1 MAEVRLINSDKVEGW
16 TEIVTSLKAE
26 EISASGRERVEIPLA
41 FSLPEGA
48 KPKRIFLDMTVS
60 GETEKWRVFIGDF
73 SVTKVFKPLLQER
86 YGDELL
92 SKFVF
97 DVTQISHIVMRDP
110 TLKVV
115 NENNDTI
122 KILQSTLIVF
132 YEYEGLGEFEY
143 NYYVS
148 LREHKSFWGPLNPE
162 KSGYLYG
169 VFKGLPKSSMSI
181 KVGECPSRV
190 VVDDVAEVAL
200 ECEKAKSYYVESEE
214 PFIPLSL
221 LTGSYVLN
229 LPRIILLETHYQD
242 GKVKVRLKNAGEEA
256 DDVILLIYTLGTP
269 LVRTS
274 LGRLRRGEEVERE
287 FKVKVNKG
295 TVGLNIRAIWVKAK
309 LRGMSEKFVPV

>member
-1 MAEVRLINSDKVEGW
+1 MAEVKLIDSDKVKGW

-26 EISASGRERVEIPLA
+26 EISAARRERVEIPLA

-60 GETEKWRVFIGDF
+60 GVTEKWRVFIGDF

-86 YGDELL
+86 YGDEVL

-97 DVTQISHIVMRDP
+97 DVTQISHIVLRDP

-115 NENNDTI
+115 NENNDVI
-122 KILQSTLIVF
+122 KILQSTLVVL

-148 LREHKSFWGPLNPE
+148 LREHRSFWGPLNPE

-169 VFKGLPKSSMSI
+169 VFKGLPKSSVSI
-181 KVGECPSRV
+181 KVGECPSRI
-190 VVDDVAEVAL
+190 VVDDVAEAAL
-200 ECEKAKSYYVESEE
+200 ECERARSYYVESDG
-214 PFIPLSL
+214 PFIPLSMV
-221 LTGSYVLN
+221 TGSYVLN
-229 LPRIILLETHYQD
+229 LPRIVILEAYYKD
-242 GKVKVRLKNAGEEA
+242 GKVKVKLKNAGEEA
-256 DDVILLIYTLGTP
+256 DDVILLIYTLGMP

-274 LGRLRRGEEVERE
+274 LGRLGRGEEVERE
-287 FKVKVNKG
+287 FEVKVNKG
-295 TVGLNIRAIWVKAK
+295 IVGLNVRAIWIKAK